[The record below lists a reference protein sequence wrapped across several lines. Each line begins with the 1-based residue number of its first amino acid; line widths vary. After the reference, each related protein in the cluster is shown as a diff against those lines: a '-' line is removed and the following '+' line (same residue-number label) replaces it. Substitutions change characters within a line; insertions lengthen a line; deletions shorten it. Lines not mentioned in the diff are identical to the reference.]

1 MSEYNGQCC
10 AHLRVRYLTREQDK
24 ATFGWWACEDCQHQ
38 FVPLAMAEYQ
48 AREIAELQQ
57 ENAALS
63 DVVSTLNSAQVTDY
77 ATIDALRA
85 RAEAAEKA
93 IRDHNDGCVA
103 ACEARQRGDYGQD
116 CSAWISRKKRCLD
129 CARDS
134 MIDYPAAI
142 AAGGDDAK
150 D

>member
-1 MSEYNGQCC
+1 MSDYTELRARLKHDCMCDRETMYQCDYC
-10 AHLRVRYLTREQDK
+10 TASYAIES
-24 ATFGWWACEDCQHQ
+24 
-38 FVPLAMAEYQ
+38 Q
-48 AREIAELQQ
+48 AREITELRTWRD
-57 ENAALS
+57 EAVRLCAKRNCAGRDRRIRDLEE
-63 DVVSTLNSAQVTDY
+63 DN
-77 ATIDALRA
+77 DALRA

-134 MIDYPAAI
+134 MIDY
-142 AAGGDDAK
+142 GSEMFHVKHSQTNQEGL
-150 D
+150 